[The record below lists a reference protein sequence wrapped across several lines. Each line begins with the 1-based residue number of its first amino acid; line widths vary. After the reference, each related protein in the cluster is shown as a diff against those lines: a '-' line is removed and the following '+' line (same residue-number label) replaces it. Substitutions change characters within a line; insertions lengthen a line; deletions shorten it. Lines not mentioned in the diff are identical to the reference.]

1 MMASFE
7 KLPIQAVVFD
17 LDDTLYAERDYVRS
31 GYVAVGEHLRRT
43 RGTVRR
49 FEDYLWDLFQAGQG
63 EKAFQAAGASFGLN
77 LTEPQIAELVEVYRN
92 HVPAIAPY
100 SGIPELLGRLR
111 ERFRL
116 GLLSDGFLPAQR
128 LKLEALRLERF
139 FDEVLYTEELGRDC
153 WKPSPKGF
161 QAIAERLGAP
171 PEACA
176 YVADNPAKD
185 FVAPNALGWRTVQ
198 FLRPGQIHARKL
210 APSGGQPRR
219 IVRTTDALLAAL
231 RT

>member
-1 MMASFE
+1 MAPFE

-49 FEDYLWDLFQAGQG
+49 FEDYLWDLFQAGAG
-63 EKAFQAAGASFGLN
+63 DKAFQAAGAAFGLN
-77 LTEPQIAELVEVYRN
+77 LTESQIAELVEVYRG
-92 HVPAIAPY
+92 HAPAIAPY
-100 SGIPELLGRLR
+100 SGVPELLGRLR
-111 ERFRL
+111 DRFRL

-139 FDEVLYTEELGRDC
+139 FDEVLYTEDLGREC

-161 QAIAERLGAP
+161 EIIAERLGAP
-171 PEACA
+171 HQACA

-198 FLRPGQIHARKL
+198 FLHPGQIHVHKL
-210 APSGGQPRR
+210 APSGGQPQR
-219 IVRTTDALLAAL
+219 VARTADALLAAL
-231 RT
+231 RI